1 MDRFKPGFYYGEGE
15 KMCNKSVVCWKYVG
29 SRGLVYKNILAV
41 RSNLWCVGVCAI
53 LMEGVYMRSIGCEL
67 LMQEHSRLL

>member
-41 RSNLWCVGVCAI
+41 RSNLRISVGEVA
-53 LMEGVYMRSIGCEL
+53 
-67 LMQEHSRLL
+67 